1 MDKLNILNDVIDK
14 TLKKG
19 ASAADA
25 IIINSTSLSS
35 EVRLGRVISL
45 ERSENAAIGL
55 RVLIG
60 QKQAIVSTADLN
72 ENSLSSIIDQAIAMA
87 KVIPENPH
95 LALATKEQLAKNIAD
110 LNLYDVNEP
119 TSESLIEKAK
129 LCEDTALENK
139 QITNSEG
146 AGAAYQASEIYFA
159 TSNGFGHSYKS
170 SSSSLSLSVIAGK
183 NEDMQTG
190 YAYSVSRFAEDLKSA
205 KEIGLE
211 AAKFAIDKMNPRK
224 ISTAEL
230 PVIFERKMAKGLL
243 SSLASAINGF
253 SISRGASFLID
264 SLGKEIFKSN
274 INIIDN
280 PFIIKGLASR
290 PFDAEGIKGDKLNII
305 ENGRLNSYFL
315 DLQTANQ
322 LKLKTTGHAT
332 RGLTSSPTPSCSN
345 LYMSAGKDS
354 LNDLIKSIKKGILVT
369 EIFGHGA
376 NIVTGDYSQG
386 ISGFY
391 IENGEIAFPISEMT
405 VAGHLKEMF
414 RQVIPADDLKFENS
428 INSPSLL
435 IEKMTVA
442 GV

>member
-35 EVRLGRVISL
+35 EVRLGKVIGL
-45 ERSENAAIGL
+45 ERSENSSIGL

-60 QKQAIVSTADLN
+60 QKQAIVSTANLN
-72 ENSLSSIIDQAIAMA
+72 EASLNSIIDQAIDMA

-95 LALATKEQLAKNIAD
+95 LFLAAEEQLAKNIPD
-110 LNLYDVNEP
+110 LNLYDANEP
-119 TSESLIEKAK
+119 TAENLIEKAK
-129 LCEDTALENK
+129 LCEDTALEN
-139 QITNSEG
+139 QHITNSEG
-146 AGAAYQASEIYFA
+146 AGAAYQANEIYFA
-159 TSNGFGHSYKS
+159 ASNGFCQNYKS

-183 NEDMQTG
+183 NEHMQTG
-190 YAYSVSRFAEDLKSA
+190 YAYSVSRFVSDLKSPQ
-205 KEIGLE
+205 EIGVE

-224 ISTAEL
+224 IATAEL

-243 SSLASAINGF
+243 ASLASAINGF

-274 INIIDN
+274 INIIDD

-290 PFDAEGIKGDKLNII
+290 PFDAEAIAGNKLNII

-315 DLQTANQ
+315 DLQTASQ
-322 LKLKTTGHAT
+322 LNLKTTGHAT

-345 LYMSAGKDS
+345 LYMEAGKES
-354 LNDLIKSIKKGILVT
+354 LTDLIKSIKKGILVT

-386 ISGFY
+386 IGGFY
-391 IENGEIAFPISEMT
+391 IENGEIVFPISEMT

-414 RQVIPADDLKFENS
+414 KMIIPASDLKFENS

>member
-1 MDKLNILNDVIDK
+1 MNKLNILNDVIDK

-110 LNLYDVNEP
+110 LNLHDVNEP

-274 INIIDN
+274 INIIDD
-280 PFIIKGLASR
+280 PFIIKALASR
-290 PFDAEGIKGDKLNII
+290 PFDAEGIKGNKLNII

-414 RQVIPADDLKFENS
+414 RQIIPADDLKFENS